1 MEESR
6 FHIRDYPND
15 VYKAVGQIIQAA
27 QEWEQEY
34 KKLAN
39 MLNVPIRK
47 IGKASLH
54 RLNNE
59 LKKHSLISDKD
70 YNNLKKVIEIRNY
83 INHKFYLTDF
93 QKQYE
98 NYEKKI
104 QKLEE
109 ILNQAEF
116 LIFEATDIVDNQI
129 DKLRGHKSMRPTIFD
144 KI

>member
-1 MEESR
+1 MICLLWGAKYDILYREEEEWKNPVFTSE
-6 FHIRDYPND
+6 
-15 VYKAVGQIIQAA
+15 IIPMM
-27 QEWEQEY
+27 Y
-34 KKLAN
+34 
-39 MLNVPIRK
+39 IRK

-98 NYEKKI
+98 NYEEKI

>member
-1 MEESR
+1 MICLLWGAKYDILYREEEEWKNPVFTSE
-6 FHIRDYPND
+6 
-15 VYKAVGQIIQAA
+15 IIPMM
-27 QEWEQEY
+27 Y
-34 KKLAN
+34 
-39 MLNVPIRK
+39 IRK
-47 IGKASLH
+47 IGKSSLH

-98 NYEKKI
+98 NYEEKI